1 MPLDAKHNQHP
12 LVAFKQSSSFLMSPS
27 IRVKL
32 VSFKSCSKFSLL
44 PVAKLSR
51 QTTLFPF
58 SSKASHKFDP
68 IKPAPPVTKNC
79 FIT

>member
-1 MPLDAKHNQHP
+1 M
-12 LVAFKQSSSFLMSPS
+12 
-27 IRVKL
+27 
-32 VSFKSCSKFSLL
+32 FSLL

-68 IKPAPPVTKNC
+68 IKPAPPVTRIVLLLNSIFLY
-79 FIT
+79 FIKVKVFSVII